1 MKALLLVAGG
11 GAAGA
16 VARYL
21 VYIATA
27 HVLGIGFPYAT
38 LIVNVVGSFAMG
50 LLVEVLALVW
60 TASTDVRLFLAVGFL
75 GAFTTFSTFSLDFS
89 VVYKR
94 GDLFLA
100 FLYVVLSVIFSIGA
114 LFAGLWVARR
124 LMMAVAAI

>member
-16 VARYL
+16 AARYL
-21 VYIATA
+21 VYVATA
-27 HVLGIGFPYAT
+27 HLLCTGFPYAT
-38 LIVNVVGSFAMG
+38 LIVNIVGSFAMG
-50 LLVEVLALVW
+50 LLAEVLALVW
-60 TASTDVRLFLAVGFL
+60 AASTDVRLFLAVGFL

-100 FLYVVLSVIFSIGA
+100 FVYVAASVIFSIGA

-124 LMMAVAAI
+124 LTMAVAAT